1 MNLNYKTYS
10 GGWNTEHVDLRGSII
25 ETIKIIVKIETENAQ
40 GEKPV
45 LNELKWL
52 LVKTYGEILMSI
64 YLVDC
69 SVYFPLRQ
77 NYK

>member
-45 LNELKWL
+45 LNELN
-52 LVKTYGEILMSI
+52 
-64 YLVDC
+64 D
-69 SVYFPLRQ
+69 F
-77 NYK
+77 